1 MDILEKILSETSM
14 QRYALVKL
22 FLAHPKKSYSR
33 KEVQDCMLNEPYLTY
48 LTNEKTG
55 EHVWQAAVVPTSL
68 IERLDELVERG
79 IIEIIMRDKKEKRY
93 KLNRLDT
100 EHSTLDNIELNQR
113 DLNDLESIEKAFS
126 KYELPFIQ
134 SMKRLVQLNNERNEV
149 QNNGIN
155 FAYIDFETPFINDA
169 IILEVTNDIYY
180 AIKDC
185 NPILNLKYSGHYNSN
200 REPLKHN
207 LKIFHPYIIKE
218 SRGQWYVVGKCP
230 GENTFRNVPINRIQN
245 KDLEVNEDETFIREN
260 FDAST
265 YWDGCVSIT
274 KIGQPVN
281 ISFHLKN
288 GEIYNNV
295 DYLKAT
301 PIIKKGQT
309 IKPLNAIWY
318 EVKLKNIYMGP
329 ELVRIIRSLGLKYIK
344 NVSPKWL
351 HEDLFETGERKQ
363 FIFSVRLPDNM
374 SRKAF
379 ETEMISELRLNK
391 GNDNASATFSI
402 TEIPNKKGWLK
413 VTLNK
418 ILINSIL
425 STFIL
430 KTIKN
435 IGKQNYTT
443 NMNTVLN

>member
-22 FLAHPKKSYSR
+22 FLANPTKSYSR
-33 KEVQDCMLNEPYLTY
+33 KEVQGCMLNEPYSTY
-48 LTNEKTG
+48 LTNENTD
-55 EHVWQAAVVPTSL
+55 EHVWEAAAVPTSL

-79 IIEIIMRDKKEKRY
+79 IIEIIMRDNKEKRY

-100 EHSTLDNIELNQR
+100 ENSTLNNIELNQR
-113 DLNDLESIEKAFS
+113 DLNELESIEKAFS
-126 KYELPFIQ
+126 KYELPFTLSI
-134 SMKRLVQLNNERNEV
+134 KRLVDLNNEINEGH
-149 QNNGIN
+149 NNGISY
-155 FAYIDFETPFINDA
+155 AHIDFETPFINDPT
-169 IILEVTNDIYY
+169 ILEVTDDIYY
-180 AIKDC
+180 AIKNC

-218 SRGQWYVVGKCP
+218 SRGQWYIVGKCP
-230 GENTFRNVPINRIQN
+230 DESTFRNVPINRIQN
-245 KDLEVNEDETFIREN
+245 KELDVNEDETFIRET

-301 PIIKKGQT
+301 PIIKKRQT
-309 IKPLNAIWY
+309 IKPLNAVWY
-318 EVKLKNIYMGP
+318 AVKLKNIYMGP
-329 ELVRIIRSLGLKYIK
+329 ELVRIIRSLGLENIK

-363 FIFSVRLPDNM
+363 FIFSVQLPATIN
-374 SRKAF
+374 RKTF
-379 ETEMISELRLNK
+379 ETAMISELRLNK
-391 GNDNASATFSI
+391 GNDNASAKYSI
-402 TEIPNKKGWLK
+402 KDIPNKKGWLK
-413 VTLNK
+413 VTLDN

-435 IGKQNYTT
+435 IGGKNYTT
-443 NMNTVLN
+443 KMNTVLN

>member
-1 MDILEKILSETSM
+1 MDILEKILNETSM

-22 FLAHPKKSYSR
+22 FLAYPMKSYSR
-33 KEVQDCMLNEPYLTY
+33 KEVQDSMRNEPYLTY

-68 IERLDELVERG
+68 IERLDELVEHK
-79 IIEIIMRDKKEKRY
+79 IIEIIMLDKKEKRY

-100 EHSTLDNIELNQR
+100 ENSTLNNIELNQR
-113 DLNDLESIEKAFS
+113 DLNELESIEKAFR
-126 KYELPFIQ
+126 KYKLPFTL
-134 SMKRLVQLNNERNEV
+134 SLERLVDLNNERNEV
-149 QNNGIN
+149 QNNGISY
-155 FAYIDFETPFINDA
+155 AHIDFEAPFINDPT
-169 IILEVTNDIYY
+169 IVDVTDDIYY
-180 AIKDC
+180 AIKNC

-245 KDLEVNEDETFIREN
+245 TELEVNEYETFIRET

-288 GEIYNNV
+288 GKIYNNV

-351 HEDLFETGERKQ
+351 HEDLFETGDRKQ

-391 GNDNASATFSI
+391 GNDNASAKYSI
-402 TEIPNKKGWLK
+402 KDIPNKKGWLK
-413 VTLNK
+413 VTLDN

-435 IGKQNYTT
+435 IGEQNYKTK
-443 NMNTVLN
+443 MNTVLN

>member
-33 KEVQDCMLNEPYLTY
+33 KEVQDCMLYDPYSTY
-48 LTNEKTG
+48 LTNENTG
-55 EHVWQAAVVPTSL
+55 KHVWESEVVPTSL

-79 IIEIIMRDKKEKRY
+79 IIEIIMLDRRERRY

-100 EHSTLDNIELNQR
+100 ENSTLNNIELNQR

-126 KYELPFIQ
+126 KYKLPFIQ
-134 SMKRLVQLNNERNEV
+134 SMRRLVQLNNERNEV
-149 QNNGIN
+149 QNNGN
-155 FAYIDFETPFINDA
+155 SYSHIDFETPFINDA

-245 KDLEVNEDETFIREN
+245 KELDVNEDETFIRET

-265 YWDGCVSIT
+265 YWDCCMSIT
-274 KIGQPVN
+274 KIGLPVN
-281 ISFHLKN
+281 ISFQLKN

-309 IKPLNAIWY
+309 IKPLNAVWY

-329 ELVRIIRSLGLKYIK
+329 ELVRIIRSLGLGNIE

-351 HEDLFETGERKQ
+351 NEDLFETGERKQ

-435 IGKQNYTT
+435 IGEQNYNTK
-443 NMNTVLN
+443 MNTVLN

>member
-1 MDILEKILSETSM
+1 MDILEKILGETSM

-22 FLAHPKKSYSR
+22 FLAHPMKTYSR
-33 KEVQDCMLNEPYLTY
+33 KELLHCMLNEPYSTY
-48 LTNEKTG
+48 LTNENTG
-55 EHVWQAAVVPTSL
+55 EHAWEGAVVPTSL
-68 IERLDELVERG
+68 IERLDELVERE

-100 EHSTLDNIELNQR
+100 ENSTLNNIELNQR

-149 QNNGIN
+149 QNNGN
-155 FAYIDFETPFINDA
+155 SYSHIDFETPFINDPTV
-169 IILEVTNDIYY
+169 LEVTNDLYY

-185 NPILNLKYSGHYNSN
+185 NPILNLKYNGHYNSN
-200 REPLKHN
+200 NEPLKHH
-207 LKIFHPYIIKE
+207 LKIFHPYLIKE

-230 GENTFRNVPINRIQN
+230 SENTFRNVPINRIQN
-245 KDLEVNEDETFIREN
+245 KELEVNEDETFIREK

-274 KIGQPVN
+274 KIGLPVN

-295 DYLKAT
+295 DYIKAT

-309 IKPLNAIWY
+309 IKPLNAMWY

-329 ELVRIIRSLGLKYIK
+329 ELVRIVRSLGLENIK

-363 FIFSVRLPDNM
+363 FIFSVRLPEDM
-374 SRKAF
+374 TRKAF
-379 ETEMISELRLNK
+379 ENEMISELRLNI

-435 IGKQNYTT
+435 IGEQNYTT
-443 NMNTVLN
+443 KMNTVLN